1 MMLREILEYLKK
13 SGGSPTSIAKSDVAQ
28 WMASDD
34 PEVMG
39 AVYRLVS
46 DASLVERIMPVLPFN
61 EIFAF
66 LLRYYEFC
74 LRNDPQGNWVD
85 DRFSAACDFVSA
97 FVSFWDEGRDK
108 KYFQEMK
115 SLLRR
120 LYTEGPGELKDSI
133 EQAIVEHLFERS
145 EIREFFSDWRDNPQL
160 RPAYEAGKLWADG
173 GGRSPLT
180 EPRPR

>member
-1 MMLREILEYLKK
+1 MLQEILEYLKK

-28 WMASDD
+28 WMVSDD

-97 FVSFWDEGRDK
+97 FVSFWDDGRDK

-115 SLLRR
+115 SLLGR
-120 LYTEGPGELKDSI
+120 LYTEGPGERRTLSSKPSLSTCSRG
-133 EQAIVEHLFERS
+133 ARFEGSSATGATTRNFDRPMR
-145 EIREFFSDWRDNPQL
+145 RESFGPTVV
-160 RPAYEAGKLWADG
+160 AGA
-173 GGRSPLT
+173 R
-180 EPRPR
+180 